1 MSLYDLMTELHG
13 SLPWGSVLDAGT
25 GPASLRW
32 LLRQPT
38 DRWTAVTGATPMGE
52 KVRAVAGAQ
61 MRAVDR
67 LVVGN
72 WLDPTLL
79 EGETFDTVVADYLVG
94 AIEGFAPYWK
104 DQIFARLRPLVGS
117 RLYVVGLEPYVPY
130 TPDDEHGRLVVRIGR
145 VRDACLLLA
154 NDRPYREYPLDWC
167 LRQLERS
174 GYRTVDVRKLAIR
187 CGNRFIT
194 SQLDLCAAATDRWKD
209 RSLAVAMH
217 AHIAALRAEALAVA
231 RRDGALRHG
240 HDYVIVAEP
249 RSGER

>member
-13 SLPWGSVLDAGT
+13 SHPWGAVLDAGT
-25 GPASLRW
+25 GPASMRW
-32 LLRQPT
+32 ILRQPT
-38 DRWTAVTGATPMGE
+38 ERWTAVTGATQMAE
-52 KVRAVAGAQ
+52 KVRAVAEPQ
-61 MRAVDR
+61 LRACDR
-67 LVVGN
+67 IVVGN
-72 WLDPTLL
+72 WLDADLL
-79 EGETFDTVVADYLVG
+79 GGERFDTVIADYLVG
-94 AIEGFAPYWK
+94 AIEGFAPYWQ
-104 DQIFARLRPLVGS
+104 DQIFARLRPLVS
-117 RLYVVGLEPYVPY
+117 ARLYVVGLEPYVPY

-174 GYRTVDVRKLAIR
+174 AYKILDVRKISIR

-194 SQLDLCAAATDRWKD
+194 SQLDLCASAVDRWKD
-209 RSLAVAMH
+209 RALAVAMH
-217 AHIAALRAEALAVA
+217 THIAALRAEALAVA

-249 RSGER
+249 QS